1 MGYRWRPYSGGHWL
15 WTDYGRTWISDQ
27 EGGDMPFHNGR
38 WGWDN
43 DIGIL
48 MAMGATPLKWPK
60 VNRDDAAKLSDL
72 KKNHAFERQVKTDR
86 HHNDAERVKKV
97 KQACARHL

>member
-1 MGYRWRPYSGGHWL
+1 
-15 WTDYGRTWISDQ
+15 
-27 EGGDMPFHNGR
+27 MPFHNGR
-38 WGWDN
+38 WDWDN

-60 VNRDDAAKLSDL
+60 VNRDDEAKLSDL

-86 HHNDAERVKKV
+86 HHNDAERLKKV
-97 KQACARHL
+97 KQASPVTCDSGVLRSSLPLQRP